1 MTFKK
6 AAAKNISRLALI
18 NQRKKYA
25 EIKLFKVG
33 KRKYS
38 AIIQCKA
45 HKANS
50 SANTFTAG
58 KKRNKQLN
66 RIEQGLF
73 WNYAT
78 WNWRYVQVLLIDPFP
93 RLLHAVV
100 AYFEPWKR
108 WQSKPVTWNKKTV
121 AKAKYY
127 KYYNITSRIQFHGA
141 VWGKKSEKHH
151 KNKLFVRHVPTM
163 QKVPTN
169 SIYTLNLN
177 NCLLLDIS
185 DISKRI

>member
-1 MTFKK
+1 MDCISESNESYSTNFSFSDDFQKSSS
-6 AAAKNISRLALI
+6 KNISRLAMI

-45 HKANS
+45 HKTNS

-78 WNWRYVQVLLIDPFP
+78 WNWRYVQVLFIETFP
-93 RLLHAVV
+93 RLLHAVRRLFW
-100 AYFEPWKR
+100 ALEK
-108 WQSKPVTWNKKTV
+108 VTIKT
-121 AKAKYY
+121 
-127 KYYNITSRIQFHGA
+127 S
-141 VWGKKSEKHH
+141 
-151 KNKLFVRHVPTM
+151 
-163 QKVPTN
+163 
-169 SIYTLNLN
+169 NLE
-177 NCLLLDIS
+177 
-185 DISKRI
+185 